1 MRRVFAGNNLDEIQ
15 VIWDGILRP
24 EVGIVQSKTL
34 TSADLDTMSNQQG
47 PIDTLRRP
55 PQQQQQL
62 RPDDEQLTSS
72 LPRTSV
78 TSHKNANNSS
88 KHRGEMIWRNKLNL
102 EEKRSART
110 LDAKS
115 SSSRG
120 PWYLLFIYCDDVS
133 VMRRHHNM
141 RSPFVQERAHS
152 HTRTV
157 CACPCVTVLFFLCFL
172 LTPCWLPRVTPR
184 TTAERVDYH
193 CQSERNGTTEKS
205 LYEPQTWC
213 RVARGGFCCHMSTS
227 CSNDVLSSIQTRK
240 GSENLSR
247 IV

>member
-1 MRRVFAGNNLDEIQ
+1 MRHVFAGNNLDEIQ

-34 TSADLDTMSNQQG
+34 TSADLDTMSNQQR
-47 PIDTLRRP
+47 PIDTLRRS
-55 PQQQQQL
+55 PQQHQV
-62 RPDDEQLTSS
+62 RPNNEQLTSS

-110 LDAKS
+110 LDTKS
-115 SSSRG
+115 SRSRG

-157 CACPCVTVLFFLCFL
+157 CACPCVTVLVFCAS
-172 LTPCWLPRVTPR
+172 PWLRVTSSSHAENNRRTRGLALSKWTKWNNGKVTIRATNVMPR
-184 TTAERVDYH
+184 R
-193 CQSERNGTTEKS
+193 
-205 LYEPQTWC
+205 
-213 RVARGGFCCHMSTS
+213 
-227 CSNDVLSSIQTRK
+227 
-240 GSENLSR
+240 
-247 IV
+247 